1 MVSSTSSSE
10 SGGESG
16 VNGDTIY
23 TAHLQFSERLNQD
36 GTIGERL
43 NVGDIIY
50 TTTGAK
56 LAETSGVVQFSP
68 AFTYGGFQYC
78 QMTLTTTNVPGSLL
92 RQHKHEKLSSR
103 RARAFVATQSSLTA
117 HFTHADVPVVG
128 QIEFSSDL
136 LNTIQKMLH
145 YTSLSNLQDVPTDC
159 PTRERAGWTG
169 DGKSILPAAK
179 NVFVAFFIFFSVFF
193 FLFPPKEYAIM
204 PTILWAALD
213 TDLCT
218 IAVTLQ
224 VN

>member
-10 SGGESG
+10 SGGASG

-78 QMTLTTTNVPGSLL
+78 QMTLTTTNVPDSLL
-92 RQHKHEKLSSR
+92 RQRKQHKHEKLSSR

-179 NVFVAFFIFFSVFF
+179 NVFVAFFYLLFRLFFPLSSKRIRDHAHNFMGCF
-193 FLFPPKEYAIM
+193 RY
-204 PTILWAALD
+204 
-213 TDLCT
+213 
-218 IAVTLQ
+218 
-224 VN
+224 

>member
-92 RQHKHEKLSSR
+92 RQRKQHKHEKLSSR

-179 NVFVAFFIFFSVFF
+179 NVFVAFFFLSSFPSFFSS
-193 FLFPPKEYAIM
+193 FLQKNTRSCPLFYG
-204 PTILWAALD
+204 LL
-213 TDLCT
+213 
-218 IAVTLQ
+218 
-224 VN
+224 